1 MGERPPNAPGLKQG
15 TSPRAGGGHPRPI
28 SQIPRDFCPSDTLSP
43 GATSQDLPGQ
53 LGQKQG
59 KQVCNGSL
67 HLPLG
72 ATLTL
77 TERWEPGCQGT
88 VPAPNSAFQI
98 TPSRRLSYSATVLP
112 TYEVGATVACI
123 LWRCPSRLRSDGAL
137 APMVFRI
144 FILTASCP
152 VGTQLP
158 VRPPA
163 LPMLTPLP
171 HTHTGFLQ
179 AREIHWAKRA
189 GSPTLQWRPETTQG
203 TTDYTPR
210 NPTRRV

>member
-1 MGERPPNAPGLKQG
+1 MGERPPNAPGPKQG
-15 TSPRAGGGHPRPI
+15 TSPGAGGGRPCPI

-43 GATSQDLPGQ
+43 GATSPRDLPGQ

-72 ATLTL
+72 A
-77 TERWEPGCQGT
+77 RRPRHSSC
-88 VPAPNSAFQI
+88 PNSAFQIIFQI

-112 TYEVGATVACI
+112 TYEAGATVPCI
-123 LWRCPSRLRSDGAL
+123 LWRCPSRLRTHGVF

-163 LPMLTPLP
+163 FPTLTPLP

-203 TTDYTPR
+203 TTDYTPP